1 MNEIETKEVCGKCS
15 KTKDLCV
22 CGRPTEYKGEETC
35 KKLQR
40 YIDEAED
47 EELELLSAVSL
58 KGTEMFKRKLKVHL
72 PTIEGAA
79 EYLDVDRNTLYNWEE
94 IYPEFLRVMDS
105 LRAKQARM
113 LIENGLNG
121 DYNPTIAKVLLTKH
135 GYREGI
141 EQTGAGGKDLIPD
154 KQSKE
159 KSDKALNDF
168 LNGPN
173 KKHTG

>member
-1 MNEIETKEVCGKCS
+1 MNELEKKE
-15 KTKDLCV
+15 
-22 CGRPTEYKGEETC
+22 GRPTDYKGEETC
-35 KKLQR
+35 KKLQK
-40 YIDEAED
+40 YINDAED

-79 EYLDVDRNTLYNWEE
+79 EYLGVDRNTLYNWEE
-94 IYPEFLRVMDS
+94 IYPEFLRVMGE

-113 LIENGLNG
+113 LIENGLSG

-135 GYREGI
+135 GYREGQEI
-141 EQTGAGGKDLIPD
+141 TGADGKDLIPD

-159 KSDKALNDF
+159 KSDKALSEF
-168 LNGPN
+168 LNGQN
-173 KKHTG
+173 KGNSGQRE

>member
-22 CGRPTEYKGEETC
+22 CGRPTDYQGEETC

-40 YIDEAED
+40 YIDNAED
-47 EELELLSAVSL
+47 EEVELLSAVSL
-58 KGTEMFKRKLKVHL
+58 RGTEMFRRKLKVHL

-79 EYLDVDRNTLYNWEE
+79 EYLDVSRDTLYNWEE
-94 IYPEFLRVMDS
+94 IYPEFFCIMEKLRH
-105 LRAKQARM
+105 KQARM
-113 LIENGLNG
+113 LMENGLSG
-121 DYNPTIAKVLLTKH
+121 DYNPTIAKVLLSKH

-141 EQTGAGGKDLIPD
+141 EQTGLNGKDLIPD

-159 KSDKALNDF
+159 KSDKALDEF
-168 LNGPN
+168 LDGPN
-173 KKHTG
+173 KGNT

>member
-1 MNEIETKEVCGKCS
+1 MSESDCKNCVDKEVCN
-15 KTKDLCV
+15 
-22 CGRPTEYKGEETC
+22 CGRPTLYNESILKR
-35 KKLQR
+35 LQT

-58 KGTEMFKRKLKVHL
+58 KGTEMFRRKLKVHL
-72 PTIEGAA
+72 PTVEGAA
-79 EYLDVDRNTLYNWEE
+79 LYLGIGKNTIYDWEE
-94 IYPEFLRVMDS
+94 LYPAFSHLMGE

-159 KSDKALNDF
+159 KSDKALNEYLD
-168 LNGPN
+168 GPN
-173 KKHTG
+173 KGNS